1 VLDEGGDD
9 AFGVLVGNLDR
20 HEVSRVTLD
29 RRRHIAVLGP
39 TDEVAFPMSGN
50 SSIFDGGW
58 PLADGDCILDLSEP
72 TLLHAGVS
80 GDGSFVWL

>member
-1 VLDEGGDD
+1 M
-9 AFGVLVGNLDR
+9 
-20 HEVSRVTLD
+20 LD

-58 PLADGDCILDLSEP
+58 PLADGDCILGLSEP

-80 GDGSFVWL
+80 GATDRSSGSEVLEQLLLQHSARQDE